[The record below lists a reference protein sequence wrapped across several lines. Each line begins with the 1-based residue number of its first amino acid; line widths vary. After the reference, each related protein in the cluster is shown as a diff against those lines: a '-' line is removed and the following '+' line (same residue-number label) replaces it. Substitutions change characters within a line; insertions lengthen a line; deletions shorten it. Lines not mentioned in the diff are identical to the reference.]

1 MFRRALRA
9 FDIFLYRVALW
20 LCPSTFRR
28 VYADEM
34 VRDFAEAHDEAS
46 SSRTGAVWRLRLVMA
61 VDIVR
66 TIVVQWSRTGVPV
79 IAVISLT
86 LALTLAE
93 AAARVARHARFKIPT
108 NTMDAEIIG
117 VLILTTTSV
126 FVIAMTI
133 VLTPWVAR
141 PAYRRR
147 RSG

>member
-1 MFRRALRA
+1 
-9 FDIFLYRVALW
+9 
-20 LCPSTFRR
+20 
-28 VYADEM
+28 
-34 VRDFAEAHDEAS
+34 
-46 SSRTGAVWRLRLVMA
+46 

-66 TIVVQWSRTGVPV
+66 TIVVQWSRSGVPV